1 MWAIVITFSGARFP
15 GRAGIIKGKML
26 LKDMDPQEIRQLKLF
41 ADLFAEQWEILLP
54 LLIRTRVIEGEEL
67 IRQGSRA
74 DWLFVVLKGH
84 FMIHRNDGRGV
95 TVNKKGDVLGWY
107 SAVSPH
113 RYTANVTALTD
124 GLVLCVNAEKLRACI
139 HDDPNLGEA
148 LLKRIRENIADRHS
162 MGSSK

>member
-1 MWAIVITFSGARFP
+1 MWAIVTTFSGARFP
-15 GRAGIIKGKML
+15 ARAGIIKGKTL
-26 LKDMDPQEIRQLKLF
+26 PKDIDPQEVRQLKLF
-41 ADLFAEQWEILLP
+41 ADLPAEQWDLLLP
-54 LLIRTRVIEGEEL
+54 LLIQTRVIEGEEL

-84 FMIHRNDGRGV
+84 FMIHRNDGRCI

-124 GLVLCVNAEKLRACI
+124 GLVLCVNAEKLRALL
-139 HDDPNLGEA
+139 HDDPRLEEA
-148 LLKRIRENIADRHS
+148 LLKRIRENIAHRHS
-162 MGSSK
+162 MGLSK